1 MKKTIS
7 LILTVVMLC
16 SCFFSFSVSAEE
28 NSLLDGILSDI
39 TNMENFENAVINS
52 TSGFEFPEEGDMEID
67 QMISEG
73 LITGEMLGLSVDFLY
88 NSKSDLLWKDVSVTK
103 DDVAL
108 ASANLNAYLKRVL
121 YNKYGGFNLYSM
133 KNNAASVYA
142 TKIANFLGNMFYPN
156 FEEVTIQFKGTETV
170 TEDEFYGEIVSKSG
184 FGNVLQYNWCNQGS
198 FDFRPM
204 IETWGLSTDKVLKS
218 EYYDGFRLGKKLV
231 SAVINKF
238 LAEGPISAFMSI
250 LNIYSKSYML
260 YLYDATAALFSAKIA
275 AGVISPEELETI
287 DGLMNLIVNNNN
299 PNDTQKLQFV
309 VMPSDRFR
317 IAKDNTELFLYFI
330 VYSNINCRY
339 KNNTNVIEGYKQSIN
354 DDKIDMIIDVL
365 LMGDLTKLISQLGNL
380 FQENLQQTPTDL
392 LSRIANTFSRFIKMI
407 ADYFDNLFA
416 IIMGEKEFP
425 RP

>member
-7 LILTVVMLC
+7 LILVAVMLI
-16 SCFFSFSVSAEE
+16 SSFFCFNVSAEE
-28 NSLLDGILSDI
+28 GSALDGILSDI
-39 TNMENFENAVINS
+39 TNMENFENAIINS
-52 TSGFEFPEEGDMEID
+52 TSGFEFPEEGDMEVD

-73 LITGEMLGLSVDFLY
+73 MIAGEMLGISVDFLY
-88 NSKSDLLWKDVSVTK
+88 NSKSDLMWKDVSVSK
-103 DDVAL
+103 DDIAL
-108 ASANLNAYLKRVL
+108 ASANLNTYLKRVL
-121 YNKYGGFNLYSM
+121 YNKYGGFNLYTM

-142 TKIANFLGNMFYPN
+142 TKIANFLGNMFYPD
-156 FEEVTIQFKGTETV
+156 FEEVTIQFYGTETIS
-170 TEDEFYGEIVSKSG
+170 EDEFYGEIVEKSG
-184 FGNVLQYNWCNQGS
+184 FGDVLQYNWCNQGR

-204 IETWGLSTDKVLKS
+204 IETWGLSTENVLKS

-231 SAVINKF
+231 AAVINKF
-238 LAEGPISAFMSI
+238 LSEGPISVFMNI
-250 LNIYSKSYML
+250 LNIYSKSYIL
-260 YLYDATAALFSAKIA
+260 YLYDATVALFSAKIA
-275 AGVISPEELETI
+275 AGVVSPEELETL
-287 DGLMNLIVNNNN
+287 DGLMNLIVNNND
-299 PNDTQKLQFV
+299 PEDTEKLQFV

-317 IAKDNTELFLYFI
+317 IAKDTTELFLYFI

-339 KNNTNVIEGYKQSIN
+339 KNNTNVVEGYKQSID

-365 LMGDLTKLISQLGNL
+365 LMGDLSKLVSQLGDL
-380 FQENLQQTPTDL
+380 FQENLQQTPNDF